1 MRRRAITPATIHR
14 PFGSYNHGILVEGPP
29 SVLHM
34 AGQVGM
40 AADGHVPDTVEGQTE
55 VVFANIQAILDEAG
69 LERRHIV
76 KLTTY
81 LTDPA
86 FRAHYMPIRNG
97 WIEEPWPASTL
108 VAVKALAEPRFLIEI
123 EAFAVGDA

>member
-1 MRRRAITPATIHR
+1 MRRRAITPPTIHR
-14 PFGSYNHGILVEGPP
+14 PFGSYNHAVLIEGAPP
-29 SVLHM
+29 TLHM
-34 AGQVGM
+34 SGQVGM
-40 AADGHVPDTVEGQTE
+40 AADGSVPETVEGQTAL
-55 VVFANIQAILDEAG
+55 VFANIQAILDEAG
-69 LERRHIV
+69 LLRRHIV

-86 FRAHYMPIRNG
+86 FRALYMPIRNG

-108 VAVKALAEPRFLIEI
+108 VVVEALAKPRFLIEI

>member
-1 MRRRAITPATIHR
+1 MRRKAITPATIHR
-14 PFGSYNHGILVEGPP
+14 PFGSYNHGVLVEGPP
-29 SVLHM
+29 ATLHM
-34 AGQVGM
+34 SGQVGM
-40 AADGHVPDTVEGQTE
+40 AADGHVPDSVEGQTE
-55 VVFANIQAILDEAG
+55 LVFANIDAILKAAG

-86 FRAHYMPIRNG
+86 FRQLYMPIRNA

>member
-1 MRRRAITPATIHR
+1 MRRRAITPGTIHR
-14 PFGSYNHGILVEGPP
+14 PFGSYNHGILLEGPP
-29 SVLHM
+29 PVLHM

-69 LERRHIV
+69 LERRHVV

-86 FRAHYMPIRNG
+86 FRQLYMPIRNA
-97 WIEEPWPASTL
+97 WIAEPWPASTL
-108 VAVKALAEPRFLIEI
+108 VAVKALAEERFLIEI

>member
-14 PFGSYNHGILVEGPP
+14 PFGSYNHGVLVEGPP
-29 SVLHM
+29 PVLHM

-40 AADGHVPDTVEGQTE
+40 AVDGTVPETVEGQTE
-55 VVFANIQAILDEAG
+55 LVFANIQAMLDEAG
-69 LERRHIV
+69 LERRHVV

-86 FRAHYMPIRNG
+86 FRALYMPVRNA

-123 EAFAVGDA
+123 EALAVGDA

>member
-14 PFGSYNHGILVEGPP
+14 PFGSYNHGVLVEGPP
-29 SVLHM
+29 AALFMS
-34 AGQVGM
+34 GQLGM
-40 AADGHVPDTVEGQTE
+40 AADGTVPETVEGQTE
-55 VVFANIQAILDEAG
+55 LCFANIQAILDEAG

-86 FRAHYMPIRNG
+86 FRALYMPIRNA
-97 WIEEPWPASTL
+97 WIAEPWPASTL
-108 VAVKALAEPRFLIEI
+108 VVVEALAEPRFSIEI

>member
-1 MRRRAITPATIHR
+1 MRRKAITPTTIHR

-29 SVLHM
+29 PVLHM

-55 VVFANIQAILDEAG
+55 IVFANIQAILDAAG

-86 FRAHYMPIRNG
+86 FRALYMPIRNG

-123 EAFAVGDA
+123 EAVAVGDG

>member
-1 MRRRAITPATIHR
+1 MRRRAITPGTIHR
-14 PFGSYNHGILVEGPP
+14 PFGSYNHGILVESSPP
-29 SVLHM
+29 VLHM

-40 AADGHVPDTVEGQTE
+40 TADGHVPDTVEGQTE
-55 VVFANIQAILDEAG
+55 VVFANIQAILDAAG

-81 LTDPA
+81 LTDPG
-86 FRAHYMPIRNG
+86 FRALYMPIRNA

-108 VAVKALAEPRFLIEI
+108 VAVKALAEPHFLIEI
-123 EAFAVGDA
+123 EAFAVGDT

>member
-1 MRRRAITPATIHR
+1 MRRRAITPTTIHR
-14 PFGSYNHGILVEGPP
+14 PFGSYNHGILVDGPP
-29 SVLHM
+29 PVLHM

-40 AADGHVPDTVEGQTE
+40 TADGRVPDTVEGQTE
-55 VVFANIQAILDEAG
+55 VVFANIQAILDAAG

-86 FRAHYMPIRNG
+86 FRALYMPIRNA

-108 VAVKALAEPRFLIEI
+108 VAVKALAEPHFLIEI